1 MQKQMIPWGVVKKK
15 LKTHSI
21 STEEDLH
28 SD

>member
-15 LKTHSI
+15 LKTRSI
-21 STEEDLH
+21 PTEEDLH